1 MPAIIIGI
9 ITALLSS
16 IVAKVLLGAGL
27 AFVSYTFVNDLVA
40 QAQSQMM
47 NLYGGLPS
55 DILGVLG
62 ILKIPQSLSVIMSA
76 IGTASFIKTAKIA
89 IGIKS

>member
-40 QAQSQMM
+40 QAQTQMM

-62 ILKIPQSLSVIMSA
+62 ILKIPQALSVIMSA